1 MPVCAG
7 RARLPRRV
15 RHTQFRGM
23 VGSACVLLTGG
34 FWGTFS
40 RGDHAG
46 GWLPRLPPLPEQTPP
61 GASQQVSAPPQPPQ
75 NSSLGGG
82 GPGRSRER
90 SRGCRRS
97 RLLWAPSSPLK
108 AALLWQPRC
117 SLRAR
122 LGKKRALVLRRGEPV
137 CPPIPPP
144 IAMLIPGTAGRFS
157 PPRSGARTARRLS
170 AGDCGVRGGG
180 GRAPP
185 CPALLCPAPPRPA
198 LPSPARSPA
207 GRAGGTSSAEA
218 RQPDPKCF

>member
-82 GPGRSRER
+82 GS
-90 SRGCRRS
+90 
-97 RLLWAPSSPLK
+97 WALEG
-108 AALLWQPRC
+108 A
-117 SLRAR
+117 
-122 LGKKRALVLRRGEPV
+122 
-137 CPPIPPP
+137 
-144 IAMLIPGTAGRFS
+144 IPGVQTKPVVVG
-157 PPRSGARTARRLS
+157 PL
-170 AGDCGVRGGG
+170 V
-180 GRAPP
+180 
-185 CPALLCPAPPRPA
+185 PA
-198 LPSPARSPA
+198 
-207 GRAGGTSSAEA
+207 
-218 RQPDPKCF
+218 